1 MYDLI
6 GFIMGVPRLRVF
18 YGWTRINKTRKK
30 EALSVI
36 FENGRQNEERTQL
49 FIKRM
54 QDTVYIRMQTEDEAK
69 DGARSNRMFTEFNIP
84 IACKPFYGDI
94 EALLRDNYLADENN
108 VSKSERERIRKALRK
123 AYRTYHP
130 NARIIQQLSLFE

>member
-1 MYDLI
+1 MCDLI

-54 QDTVYIRMQTEDEAK
+54 QDTVYVRMQTEDEAK
-69 DGARSNRMFTEFNIP
+69 DGIRSNRMFTEFNIP
-84 IACKPFYGDI
+84 VDCKPFCGDV
-94 EALLRDNYLADENN
+94 EALLRDNYHADANN
-108 VSKSERERIRKALRK
+108 VSKAERERIREALRK
-123 AYRTYHP
+123 AYRAAPGCKNYPTT
-130 NARIIQQLSLFE
+130 ITV